1 MLTLSDFDF
10 DLPTDLIA
18 SHPLPQRDASRM
30 LVVVPANEKLSSV
43 GGVPR
48 SGEVVRACEVG
59 ANTDEFSNHPGTS
72 CHPSNGGEQL
82 SSCSEQ
88 KFPSMEG
95 CPTGGVVNIY
105 DKHIRYFLDYLQPGS
120 CGVFYEALA
129 K

>member
-1 MLTLSDFDF
+1 MQICVRVANM
-10 DLPTDLIA
+10 DLGSAT
-18 SHPLPQRDASRM
+18 HPLPQRDASRM

-72 CHPSNGGEQL
+72 CHPSNGGEL
-82 SSCSEQ
+82 GE
-88 KFPSMEG
+88 
-95 CPTGGVVNIY
+95 VNIY
-105 DKHIRYFLDYLQPGS
+105 DKHIRDFLDYLQPGS
-120 CGVFYEALA
+120 WGVFYEALA